1 MPPLVSLR
9 TAIATLGTGDP
20 NERIIGTK
28 HSGPRGIEA
37 VIEFNGLYLNVR
49 DWVDTFL
56 VTTILGIDD
65 ADVRDTRE
73 PNPGRHGE
81 TPGISLYGGRT
92 VVLQGK
98 IQTKTIWKLRDMQ
111 QALRGAF
118 APLYIEQPLI
128 FHGTTPDDD
137 LQIFCKKSQ
146 KIDMGDTQSTLNHF
160 ERAFSVTMRASNPR
174 FKSTVRRYNFLGYST
189 PAFDAIGFTVVNTGN
204 FMAEPYIEL
213 TGPMNAPQLT
223 NELNNNVLKLV
234 GNIPAGETWVFD
246 ASGPAFYRKSDLADR
261 WSYMDPTSTEFLY
274 EFTQPNPI
282 RFTASGLTAAS
293 TVISWSNDTFM

>member
-1 MPPLVSLR
+1 MPLVSLR

-20 NERIIGTK
+20 NERTIGTK

-49 DWVDTFL
+49 DWVDTYL
-56 VTTILGIDD
+56 VTNILGIDD

-92 VVLQGK
+92 IALQGK
-98 IQTKTIWKLRDMQ
+98 IQTKTIWKLRDME

-118 APLYIEQPLI
+118 ASLYVEQPLI
-128 FHGTTPDDD
+128 FHGSEVSDD

-146 KIDMGDTQSTLNHF
+146 KIDMPDAQTTLNHF
-160 ERAFSVTMRASNPR
+160 ERAFNITLRASNPR
-174 FKSTVRRYNFLGYST
+174 FKSVVRRYNSITFSGATY
-189 PAFDAIGFTVVNTGN
+189 DAIGYTVVNTGN
-204 FMAEPYIEL
+204 FMAEPYIEF
-213 TGPMNAPQLT
+213 TGPMTAPQLY
-223 NELNNNVLKLV
+223 NELNNNVLKMI
-234 GNIPAGETWVFD
+234 GNIPAGEVWVYD
-246 ASGPAFYRKSDLADR
+246 ATGPAFYRKSDKADR

-274 EFTQPNPI
+274 EWSQPNPV

-293 TVISWSNDTFM
+293 LVTSWSNDTFM